1 MFEDPDAG
9 GFRVGLVGL
18 GEVFGRAKHVLGKQQ
33 RKSGAEILCFISFL
47 KSFDEKDGAAL
58 HLVNFA

>member
-18 GEVFGRAKHVLGKQQ
+18 GEVFGRAKHVLGKQ
-33 RKSGAEILCFISFL
+33 
-47 KSFDEKDGAAL
+47 
-58 HLVNFA
+58 